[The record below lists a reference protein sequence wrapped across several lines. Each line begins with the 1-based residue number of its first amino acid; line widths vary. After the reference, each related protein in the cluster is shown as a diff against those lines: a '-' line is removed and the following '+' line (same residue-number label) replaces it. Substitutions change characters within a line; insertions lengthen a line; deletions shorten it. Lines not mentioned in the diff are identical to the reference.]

1 MADGLTRE
9 TPSGV
14 RWRELVVAG
23 GGAKNETLIDRLRT
37 TVAPLKVRTIDELGI
52 PVDAREAVAFAILGA
67 YRLRGLPNTLPS
79 ATGASR
85 AVSGGAIHQ
94 P

>member
-1 MADGLTRE
+1 
-9 TPSGV
+9 V

-23 GGAKNETLIDRLRT
+23 GGAKNKTLIDRLRSA
-37 TVAPLKVRTIDELGI
+37 VAPLKVRTIDELGI